1 MLKFIKALLPVVLL
15 ALGGFV
21 FWVLNTVTPVT
32 PKRPHIGRVPVVD
45 VEVAVPESLRIP
57 VYTRGLVSANA
68 EIIVL
73 AETGGRVKSV
83 SANLRAGGRV
93 KKDELLVELDD
104 TAIHHDITRVRGRL
118 ASARQQFQAIKNEIA
133 AEREIEGLNS
143 PHAFLQ
149 NKLKQAQGQLEAAEA
164 ELKLARLQLE
174 KTKVYAPFSGTVRE
188 HFVVVGQV
196 IGPGVRL
203 ASLYDDGAKRV
214 RLPLSDR
221 QFRMVETEAIESAQ
235 KPRVML
241 RMRFGKAFFYW
252 RGTLVST
259 EGGIDPRNR
268 LMYVVA
274 QIDGPLDPRASNMP
288 DLWVGQLLEAE
299 IQGRAYRDVVSLPRD
314 VLRYGDFV
322 WVVDQDRRLR
332 KQPVSVI
339 HKGKGV
345 VYLGRGV
352 KSGDLVVTTPMDL
365 AIEGM
370 KVSLAGEDTVDQ
382 RYTGHDDARHGNRV
396 RSRDQVDGNRG
407 AGTTSQEVAHV
418 GGIDPN
424 VRYQLEGSGTRK
436 AGNVDQALDRGDGP
450 SEVPIYSAPNM
461 MKESF
466 N

>member
-1 MLKFIKALLPVVLL
+1 MLKFLKALLPVVLL

-21 FWVLNTVTPVT
+21 FWVLNTVTPIT
-32 PKRPHIGRVPVVD
+32 PKRPHVGRVPVVN
-45 VEVAVPESLRIP
+45 VAAAVPEPLRIP

-73 AETGGRVKSV
+73 AESGGRVLSV
-83 SANLRAGGRV
+83 SPNLRVGGRV
-93 KKDELLVELDD
+93 KKDELLVQLDD
-104 TAIHHDITRVRGRL
+104 SAIQHDITRVQGRL
-118 ASARQQFQAIKNEIA
+118 SSARQQFQTLKNEIE

-143 PHAFLQ
+143 PQTFLE
-149 NKLKQAQGQLEAAEA
+149 NKLKQARGQLKAAEA
-164 ELKLARLQLE
+164 ELKLARLQLK
-174 KTKVYAPFSGTVRE
+174 KTKIYAPFDGTVRE
-188 HFVVVGQV
+188 YFVVKGQV
-196 IGPGVRL
+196 IAPGIRV
-203 ASLYDDGAKRV
+203 ASIYDNEARRV

-221 QFRMVETEAIESAQ
+221 QFRMVETEAIESGQQ

-241 RMRFGKAFFYW
+241 RMRSGNAYHYW
-252 RGTLVST
+252 RGRLVST

-274 QIDGPLDPRASNMP
+274 QVEGPLDPRVKDMP

-299 IQGRAYRDVVSLPRD
+299 IQGRAYRDVVALPRD

-322 WVVDQDRRLR
+322 WLVGDDRRLR
-332 KQPVSVI
+332 KQAVSVI

-345 VYLGRGV
+345 IYIGQGLR
-352 KSGDLVVTTPMDL
+352 SGDLVVTTPLDM

-370 KVSLAGEDTVDQ
+370 RVGLQGEGSSDSPIEQGIGSAASGLTQNGSV
-382 RYTGHDDARHGNRV
+382 A
-396 RSRDQVDGNRG
+396 QVDGL
-407 AGTTSQEVAHV
+407 
-418 GGIDPN
+418 DPN
-424 VRYQLEGSGTRK
+424 VRYQIEGGGTRK
-436 AGNVDQALDRGDGP
+436 AGNVDQALDRGNGP